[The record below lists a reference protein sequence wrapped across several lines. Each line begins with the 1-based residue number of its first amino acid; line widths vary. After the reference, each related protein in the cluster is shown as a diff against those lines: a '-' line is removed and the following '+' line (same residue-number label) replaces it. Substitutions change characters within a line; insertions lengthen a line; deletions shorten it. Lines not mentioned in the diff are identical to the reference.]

1 MGPNWSIDEDQS
13 WWKMIHVVDE
23 QLHAKRFVSPLSLFG
38 YLSFSALHTHTHTHT
53 DTLTHS
59 FYWHLPTGCS
69 FLFIDG
75 FRLCL
80 LCRDTQSRDRH
91 STSFWVFM
99 NPIFLIFF
107 FFFAVYN
114 VLLFHWLTNVGFH
127 LSLKESAKNQSEDPK
142 TSRQQNDCQ
151 MAWVIAVMN
160 SFVIVDLT
168 SPLIQW
174 SIYPLI
180 RRMTTTH

>member
-1 MGPNWSIDEDQS
+1 MALTGADGPLTVSELLYGS
-13 WWKMIHVVDE
+13 ELVHWWGPVMVKDDPRRGWATPCQTLCVP
-23 QLHAKRFVSPLSLFG
+23 PLSLW
-38 YLSFSALHTHTHTHT
+38 LSFFLCVTHTHTHT

-75 FRLCL
+75 FRLGL

-99 NPIFLIFF
+99 NPIFFIFF

-127 LSLKESAKNQSEDPK
+127 LSLKESAKNQSENRGSENIPTAKWLPNGVGYRSDE
-142 TSRQQNDCQ
+142 
-151 MAWVIAVMN
+151 
-160 SFVIVDLT
+160 
-168 SPLIQW
+168 
-174 SIYPLI
+174 
-180 RRMTTTH
+180 